1 MRLCRD
7 CYHDGCCEGLPYCGG
22 TYFLSARVE
31 CEGCGKVVLRED
43 VDEDGLCADCAE
55 EKGDEE

>member
-1 MRLCRD
+1 MRLCKD

-22 TYFLSARVE
+22 TYFQRAVE
-31 CEGCGKVVLRED
+31 CKVCGKVVLDGD
-43 VDEDGLCADCAE
+43 VDDDGLCADCAE

>member
-31 CEGCGKVVLRED
+31 CDCVL
-43 VDEDGLCADCAE
+43 DGTDR
-55 EKGDEE
+55 GSDGFGSTGVN